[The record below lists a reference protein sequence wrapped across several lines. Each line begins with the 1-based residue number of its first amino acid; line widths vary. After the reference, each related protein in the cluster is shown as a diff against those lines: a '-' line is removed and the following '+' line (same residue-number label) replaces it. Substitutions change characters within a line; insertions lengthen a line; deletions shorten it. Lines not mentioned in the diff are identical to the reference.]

1 MGEIKKECII
11 MGTIRITQADSFFFE
26 RQKLPLPHF
35 TAEDYLARLDLL
47 TGRMR
52 EKGVSHVVIYG
63 DREHFSNIEYFS
75 SYDCRFEEALLI
87 VDSEG
92 GRWIIVGNEGMGYS
106 HQIPYP
112 INRISTSASRDSP
125 ATAAPRLKNCWNRQV
140 SGREAALGW

>member
-1 MGEIKKECII
+1 

-112 INRISTSASRDSP
+112 INRMLYQHFSLQGQPRDSSP
-125 ATAAPRLKNCWNRQV
+125 TLEKLLEQAGIRPGSRVGVVGYKYF
-140 SGREAALGW
+140 